1 MVQKLQT
8 RPAQSVG
15 QMGWSI
21 RMAAKLAKIA
31 DMQLVDKKIK
41 KCLTNDSI
49 CIILESQPT
58 KKEKEMVDNN
68 NTVDNGN
75 SEEAFEERI
84 VSYIKSLAAI
94 EEAMEP
100 FKEQKRAL
108 KGNYIENGWLTR
120 DDISM
125 AVKAFRMVKDN
136 TDPEQLMDYYNT
148 VKTIKQ

>member
-1 MVQKLQT
+1 
-8 RPAQSVG
+8 
-15 QMGWSI
+15 
-21 RMAAKLAKIA
+21 
-31 DMQLVDKKIK
+31 
-41 KCLTNDSI
+41 
-49 CIILESQPT
+49 
-58 KKEKEMVDNN
+58 MVDNN
-68 NTVDNGN
+68 SAVDNT
-75 SEEAFEERI
+75 SETNFEER
-84 VSYIKSLAAI
+84 VVEYIKSLAAI

-120 DDISM
+120 EDISM